1 MSKVNTAILSLQ
13 SVPVRTLLTVLTVF
27 ERFMRFKTVEDGIK
41 TLRNVHEN
49 DQSL

>member
-1 MSKVNTAILSLQ
+1 MPKANTAILSVQ

-27 ERFMRFKTVEDGIK
+27 ERFKTVEGGIK

-49 DQSL
+49 GRSL